1 MSIRIA
7 FFDIDGTLSAPYY
20 PVNGVLQAGMTDEQ
34 WLDFCQNY
42 REDAYRFCKPVLPV
56 IRYAQSL
63 SEKGT
68 ELYVISTSQSEAEDI
83 SKHRFIKRC
92 CPGLFREVLTVR
104 TDGEKT
110 ARILEI
116 AAANDI
122 KPSEC
127 ELVEDTYS
135 LVLDAIGKG
144 IKGTHVAQIVCD
156 L

>member
-20 PVNGVLQAGMTDEQ
+20 PVNGVLQAGMTNEQ

-63 SEKGT
+63 SEQGT

-83 SKHRFIKRC
+83 SKHRFIKR
-92 CPGLFREVLTVR
+92 
-104 TDGEKT
+104 
-110 ARILEI
+110 
-116 AAANDI
+116 
-122 KPSEC
+122 
-127 ELVEDTYS
+127 
-135 LVLDAIGKG
+135 
-144 IKGTHVAQIVCD
+144 
-156 L
+156 